1 MNFKEYIKNVKITEA
16 TDQGPI
22 KQRLADNSRLMHAIM
37 GLQTE
42 TAELTDQLKKVVMY
56 GKVLDKTN
64 LEEEAGDALWYM
76 ALLVDELGLDFESIL
91 DKNIAK
97 LKARYGNKFTE
108 DAALNRNL
116 DKERTVLEKNA

>member
-1 MNFKEYIKNVKITEA
+1 MNFKEYIKCVKITEA
-16 TDQGPI
+16 EDQGPI
-22 KQRLADNSRLMHAIM
+22 KQRLADNSRLMHAVM

-56 GKVLDKTN
+56 GKALDRTN

-97 LKARYGNKFTE
+97 LKARYGEKFTN
-108 DAALNRNL
+108 DAALNRDL
-116 DKERTVLEKNA
+116 EKERTILEKNA